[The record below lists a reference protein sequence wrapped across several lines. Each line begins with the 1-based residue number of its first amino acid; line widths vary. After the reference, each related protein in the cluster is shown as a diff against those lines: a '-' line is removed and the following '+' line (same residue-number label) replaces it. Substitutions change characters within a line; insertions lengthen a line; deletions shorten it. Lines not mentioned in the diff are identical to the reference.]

1 MTMAE
6 KFDLLIKGAKIV
18 DGTGNPHYKSD
29 VGIIKGRIA
38 RIEQKISSDAAKAE
52 IQADNQIL
60 CPGFLDTHTHDDL
73 YLLARPTCDD
83 KVLQGVTT
91 VVTGNCGLS
100 IAPISEEHETELK
113 MFFGIAGAKYV
124 KEDQLNLHSFDDYL
138 DKLEGARLGINAIS
152 LVGHIAIRIAV
163 MGLENRAPSAV
174 EMDKMRELV
183 AESMKSGA
191 CGLSSGLIY
200 APGNF
205 AETAEITE
213 LAKVA
218 ARYNG
223 IYTTHLRSEGD
234 AIFPALAEA
243 FEIGKN
249 ADIPVHVSHHKV
261 TGKQNWGQSVETL
274 KAINIARDSGLTV
287 TCDQYPY
294 LAGST
299 MLGAALPPSALA
311 EGDRLYAELLNDPS
325 YRANLVETIETKAEK
340 GWENLV
346 KGAGFKG
353 IVISIAPQHPAY
365 IGKSIAGIAEMEHK
379 NPYDVFFDLLMIEK
393 HNVVV
398 VLFMMEEDDIV
409 RIMKAPATMI
419 GSDGIPGFGVE
430 KVHPRQ
436 TGTFPRVLGRYVREK
451 EVISLEEAIRK
462 MTSFP
467 AQTFGLKRKGVLKEG
482 FDADLVL
489 FNPETI
495 LDLATYEDP
504 NQAPAGIS
512 HVLVNGEVAAE
523 NGRITG
529 ATSGTVMRHGINT

>member
-1 MTMAE
+1 MAE
-6 KFDLLIKGAKIV
+6 EFDVLIKGAEIV
-18 DGTGNPHYKSD
+18 DGSGDPRYKSD
-29 VGIIKGRIA
+29 VGIVNGRIA
-38 RIEQKISSDAAKAE
+38 RIEQNIGSGSAEVE
-52 IQADNQIL
+52 IQAGNRIL

-73 YLLARPTCDD
+73 YLLARPTGDD

-100 IAPISEEHETELK
+100 IAPISEEHAAEIK
-113 MFFGIAGAKYV
+113 KFFGIAGLKYV
-124 KEDQLNLHSFDDYL
+124 KADDINIHSFDEYL
-138 DKLEGARLGINAIS
+138 QKLEGARLGINALS
-152 LVGHIAIRIAV
+152 LVGHIAVRIAV
-163 MGLENRAPSAV
+163 MGMENRSPSAV
-174 EMDKMRELV
+174 EMEKMKELV

-191 CGLSSGLIY
+191 CGISSGLIY

-249 ADIPVHVSHHKV
+249 ADIPVHISHHKV

-274 KAINIARDSGLTV
+274 KAIRQARDSGMTI

-299 MLGAALPPSALA
+299 MLAAALPPSALA
-311 EGDRLYAELLNDPS
+311 EGDRLYTELLKDPS
-325 YRANLVETIETKAEK
+325 FRANLVETIETKTEK

-346 KGAGFKG
+346 MGAGFQG
-353 IVISIAPQHPAY
+353 IVVSVAPQHPAY
-365 IGKSIAGIAEMEHK
+365 IGRSIADIAETEGK
-379 NPYDVFFDLLMIEK
+379 NPYDLFFDLLLIERQ
-393 HNVVV
+393 NVVV
-398 VLFMMEEDDIV
+398 VLFMMDEEDVV
-409 RIMKAPATMI
+409 RIMKDPDTMI

-436 TGTFPRVLGRYVREK
+436 MGTFPRILGRYVRER
-451 EVISLEEAIRK
+451 EIITLEEAIRK

-467 AQTFGLKRKGVLKEG
+467 ARTFGLKQKGIVKEG

-489 FNPETI
+489 FDPEAI

-504 NQAPAGIS
+504 NQVPAGIS

-523 NGRITG
+523 NGYITG
-529 ATSGTVMRHGINT
+529 AVSGMVLRHGINTG